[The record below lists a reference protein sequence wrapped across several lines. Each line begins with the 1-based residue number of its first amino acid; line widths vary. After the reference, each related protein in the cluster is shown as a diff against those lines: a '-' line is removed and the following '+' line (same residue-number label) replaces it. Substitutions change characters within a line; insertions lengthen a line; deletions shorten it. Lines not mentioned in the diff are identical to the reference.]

1 MQNRVKKNKINKKLE
16 ITQKL
21 EKSLAF
27 FRHPQCRVRKVLPT
41 FSAGRHGHNY
51 TAGFQE
57 DFLYDTMG
65 TS

>member
-1 MQNRVKKNKINKKLE
+1 MQNRVKKNKTNKKLE
-16 ITQKL
+16 ITQKAG
-21 EKSLAF
+21 EISGF

-57 DFLYDTMG
+57 DFLCDTMG